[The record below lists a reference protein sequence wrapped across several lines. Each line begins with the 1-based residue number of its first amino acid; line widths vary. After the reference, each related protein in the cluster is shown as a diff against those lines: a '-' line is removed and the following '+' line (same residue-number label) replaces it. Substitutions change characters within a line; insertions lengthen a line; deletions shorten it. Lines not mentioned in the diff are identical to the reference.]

1 MRTSYSGSV
10 GSSYVSLPFGD
21 GYTPTVNSSGADQDN
36 VHFADLERDAESG
49 TEHAQFRNYASAQGR
64 WLAPDKYL
72 GSYDLNYP
80 QTMNRYAYALNNPMS
95 FLDPSGRDCFDDNGT
110 FGTGTTGFNMI
121 VNGGCNPNAP
131 SQPTSMGCITYGTQ
145 GCVPT
150 NCATIYGCDGPP
162 DSGGTGTS
170 GTPPAA
176 ASQVSSAPNNG
187 MPKTKGQCALEALNN
202 NKVALGLDVAGVGAG
217 FLPGGDLVVA
227 GAQATTSVAS
237 GINGAV
243 QYNGTANSAAGSV
256 LGVLGLPA
264 TFTSYAAKAIGV
276 GGKALPGVG
285 AVISG
290 LGALSDAY
298 GTYTDYQSCLAGHS

>member
-1 MRTSYSGSV
+1 MVPFTPFSG
-10 GSSYVSLPFGD
+10 
-21 GYTPTVNSSGADQDN
+21 
-36 VHFADLERDAESG
+36 LESC
-49 TEHAQFRNYASAQGR
+49 
-64 WLAPDKYL
+64 P
-72 GSYDLNYP
+72 
-80 QTMNRYAYALNNPMS
+80 
-95 FLDPSGRDCFDDNGT
+95 
-110 FGTGTTGFNMI
+110 
-121 VNGGCNPNAP
+121 V
-131 SQPTSMGCITYGTQ
+131 
-145 GCVPT
+145 V
-150 NCATIYGCDGPP
+150 
-162 DSGGTGTS
+162 
-170 GTPPAA
+170 
-176 ASQVSSAPNNG
+176 APNNG
-187 MPKTKGQCALEALNN
+187 TPKTKGQCALEALNN

-227 GAQATTSVAS
+227 GAQATISVAS